1 MPKPG
6 SPTGNSTRAGPAD
19 SPSGSR
25 RPGPGSGQH
34 GLCWRR
40 RRLRLWLHPRWL
52 LLLLLL
58 QLLLLQLLLL
68 LLRHVMADSA
78 SCRGTQHGMMAG
90 NVSRD
95 RADSRPFDA
104 TFGSGNL
111 PAGEESDSNHGHRK
125 RLHF

>member
-1 MPKPG
+1 MPKSG
-6 SPTGNSTRAGPAD
+6 SPTGNSTRAGHHA
-19 SPSGSR
+19 SR
-25 RPGPGSGQH
+25 R
-34 GLCWRR
+34 WRL
-40 RRLRLWLHPRWL
+40 LRLWLRPRWL

-68 LLRHVMADSA
+68 LFRHVMADST

-95 RADSRPFDA
+95 SADCRSFDA

-111 PAGEESDSNHGHRK
+111 PTGEEGDSNHGHRK

>member
-1 MPKPG
+1 
-6 SPTGNSTRAGPAD
+6 
-19 SPSGSR
+19 
-25 RPGPGSGQH
+25 
-34 GLCWRR
+34 LCW
-40 RRLRLWLHPRWL
+40 RRLRLWLHPRWLL

-68 LLRHVMADSA
+68 LLRHVMADST
-78 SCRGTQHGMMAG
+78 SCRGAQHSMMAG

-95 RADSRPFDA
+95 RADSRSFDA

-111 PAGEESDSNHGHRK
+111 PAGEEGDSNHGHRK

>member
-6 SPTGNSTRAGPAD
+6 SPTGNSTRAGHHA
-19 SPSGSR
+19 SR
-25 RPGPGSGQH
+25 R
-34 GLCWRR
+34 W

-58 QLLLLQLLLL
+58 LLQLLLL
-68 LLRHVMADSA
+68 LFRHVMADST
-78 SCRGTQHGMMAG
+78 SCRGTQHSMMAG

-95 RADSRPFDA
+95 RADSRSLDA

-111 PAGEESDSNHGHRK
+111 PAGEEGDSNHGHRE